1 MDKLLA
7 YLPDNALSFIQKWSN
22 GFKVKINIT
31 RDRSSKLGDYH
42 KDQQGTHQIT
52 INHNLKP
59 ELFFFVL
66 THELA
71 HLLAF
76 EHFGRKIPPHG
87 VHWKT
92 VYRNMLLES
101 IHIYSSDLQPY
112 ILTYAKNPK
121 ANFNAFTPLVKYF
134 SKTKMHDGEVL
145 VEQLTPE
152 SLFMYRGEMYLM
164 VGKLRKNY
172 LCIQQGSLKKYT
184 FNPMASVVK
193 IENS

>member
-7 YLPDNALSFIQKWSN
+7 YLPDNALSCIQKWSN
-22 GFKVKINIT
+22 GFKVKITIT

-42 KDQQGTHQIT
+42 KDPQGTHQIT
-52 INHNLKP
+52 INHNLEP

-92 VYRNMLLES
+92 VYTKHAFREHPYLFLRFTTLYTHLCKES
-101 IHIYSSDLQPY
+101 
-112 ILTYAKNPK
+112 
-121 ANFNAFTPLVKYF
+121 
-134 SKTKMHDGEVL
+134 
-145 VEQLTPE
+145 
-152 SLFMYRGEMYLM
+152 
-164 VGKLRKNY
+164 
-172 LCIQQGSLKKYT
+172 
-184 FNPMASVVK
+184 
-193 IENS
+193 